1 MRLTQVIGA
10 ATKPGRLANALS
22 ILRED
27 LHERDS
33 QLEMEVVDLHAS
45 TLQTCDGRPDDGY
58 SHETQ
63 AAVFAVSHADA
74 VLLASP
80 VYRASYPGV
89 LKNLLDLL
97 PVDALRDKPVG
108 IVAMGGSAHH
118 YLGVDWQLRAVLS
131 WFGALAMPTSV
142 YLTNSDFEDGRLQS
156 HEKRDALA
164 ELARACINVADR
176 MNDCGFG
183 PAPLAARWS

>member
-1 MRLTQVIGA
+1 MRLTLVIGA

-27 LHERDS
+27 LQENDS
-33 QLEMEVVDLHAS
+33 RLEMEVVDLHAS
-45 TLQTCDGRPDDGY
+45 RLEMCDGRPDDAY
-58 SHETQ
+58 RPETQ
-63 AAVFAVSHADA
+63 AAVSAIGHADA

-142 YLTNSDFEDGRLQS
+142 YLTSSDFEDGRLQNIQQR
-156 HEKRDALA
+156 EALA
-164 ELARACINVADR
+164 ALAKACVDVADR
-176 MNDCGFG
+176 MGERGFG